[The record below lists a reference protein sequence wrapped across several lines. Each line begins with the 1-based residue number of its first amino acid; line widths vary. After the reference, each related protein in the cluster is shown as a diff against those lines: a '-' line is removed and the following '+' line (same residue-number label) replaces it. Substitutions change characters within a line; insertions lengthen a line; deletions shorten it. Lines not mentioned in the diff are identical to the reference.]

1 MCIRDSL
8 GFGFTRPGFTAGSSL
23 AVGPAQQGSVAGKVT
38 SVNGASFVLGP
49 SIGVGLYTIWH
60 SLPYLVA
67 GMGCVLLLA
76 YCWFTLREPDE
87 REVAAFDDP
96 VV

>member
-1 MCIRDSL
+1 M
-8 GFGFTRPGFTAGSSL
+8 
-23 AVGPAQQGSVAGKVT
+23 
-38 SVNGASFVLGP
+38 
-49 SIGVGLYTIWH
+49 IGVGLYEFWH

-67 GMGCVLLLA
+67 GTGCVLLFA
-76 YCWFTLREPDE
+76 YCWFALREPDE